1 MKANSTTALLT
12 VLLLGAA
19 MMLAAATP
27 ARAADGKELFLA
39 QKCNLCH
46 SISVA
51 GIERTTKSEKMAGPD
66 LTGVVAEKGVDWAM
80 KFLHKE
86 IDLDGKKHGK
96 EWKGTP
102 EQLQQVTAFLASL
115 KKK

>member
-1 MKANSTTALLT
+1 MRANSTTAWST

-19 MMLAAATP
+19 IVFAAAAP
-27 ARAADGKELFLA
+27 ARAADGKEIFLA

-51 GIERTTKSEKMAGPD
+51 GVEATTKSEKMKGPD
-66 LTGVVAEKGVDWAM
+66 LTGVAAEKGGEWVL

-86 IDLDGKKHGK
+86 VDLNGKKHGK
-96 EWKGTP
+96 ELKLTP
-102 EQLQQVTAFLASL
+102 EETKALVDWLVAQ
-115 KKK
+115 KKA